1 MVELYSSVLKY
12 LFKNINVFFDE
23 ESALDRFW

>member
-12 LFKNINVFFDE
+12 LFKNINVCFDE
-23 ESALDRFW
+23 ESALDSFW